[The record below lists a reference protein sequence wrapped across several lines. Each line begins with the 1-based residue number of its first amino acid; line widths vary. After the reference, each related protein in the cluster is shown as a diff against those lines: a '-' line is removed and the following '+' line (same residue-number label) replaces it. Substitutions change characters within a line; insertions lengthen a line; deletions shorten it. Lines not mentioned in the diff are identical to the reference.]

1 MRVVDPKNTPTKD
14 LHQYLLAAVSPR
26 PIALASTLDENGRV
40 NLAPYSFFNCF
51 SSNPP
56 ILVFSSNRRVSNNTT
71 KDTLHNIERTKEVVI
86 HSVNYP
92 IVRQMTLSSIEY
104 PADVNEFEKAG
115 FTAIPSDLVKP
126 PRVKESPVHMECKVR
141 DIITLGESGG
151 AGHLIICDMVRMHIS
166 EEIFD
171 ADGKINPHKLDMMG
185 RMGRSYYV
193 RASGDAV
200 HRIYQPVMEL
210 GIGFDGLPSQ
220 DRESKI
226 LSGNELS
233 QLANLTAL
241 PTEAELSTLR
251 EDEDVKK
258 LLQSSDPK
266 RAIHQY
272 AKEILEKQE
281 DRERV
286 LGILMLLDS

>member
-1 MRVVDPKNTPTKD
+1 MRVIDPKQTPTKD

-26 PIALASTLDENGRV
+26 PIALASTIDEAGRV

-56 ILVFSSNRRVSNNTT
+56 ILVFSSNRRVRDNTT
-71 KDTLHNIERTKEVVI
+71 KDTLHNIERTREVVI
-86 HSVNYP
+86 HSVNHE

-104 PADVNEFEKAG
+104 PAEVNEFDKAG

-126 PRVKESPVHMECKVR
+126 PRVKESPVHMECKVK
-141 DIITLGESGG
+141 DIIALGEHGG

-166 EEIFD
+166 EDIFD
-171 ADGKINPHKLDMMG
+171 ENGKINPHKLDMMG

-200 HRIYQPVMEL
+200 HRIYQPVLEL
-210 GIGFDGLPSQ
+210 GIGFDGLPKHV
-220 DRESKI
+220 RESEV

-233 QLANLTAL
+233 QLANLSAL
-241 PTEAELSTLR
+241 PTATELDTLR
-251 EDEDVKK
+251 KEPLINL
-258 LLQSSDPK
+258 LLQK
-266 RAIHQY
+266 KEVKMALHQY
-272 AKEILEKQE
+272 AKDLLNKGE
-281 DRERV
+281 DRKRV
-286 LGILMLLDS
+286 LGVLMLAGD